1 MDLVF
6 NPLEYQTQDDPYPI
20 YARLRDE
27 APLYHNEEV
36 DFWALS
42 RYHDIEDGV
51 RNYQR
56 FSNRNGP
63 LMEREFW
70 KEDSS
75 DMHSLVAMDPPR
87 HTVYRKLISPSFTQR
102 AVTDLL
108 PRIQELTRR
117 YVDEAV
123 ERGQFDAMR
132 DIFKKIPLDALA
144 MVVGIPEAD
153 RPEMQRMLDGTIHRE
168 DGADFV
174 TPEQMQAYADLTEY
188 YLGLVAERRRRPA
201 EDLLSRLIS
210 TEVEGK
216 PMNDHEIVAL
226 LHLLGGAGTETTIEM
241 IGNAWYWAWRH
252 ADQRQLALSG
262 DHTKE
267 WVNETLRYDSSVQLA
282 VRVVME
288 DFEMYGQQ
296 VPAGAQMLLLI
307 ASGNR
312 DAAIFDNPEKFDLTR
327 PISTHQVLSFSGG
340 PHHCVGHLLARSLAS
355 ITLGE
360 LANRVADY
368 EIDPDGVQRVRR
380 AIVHGF
386 SSLPTT
392 VTPR

>member
-20 YARLRDE
+20 YARLREE

-42 RYHDIEDGV
+42 RYSDIEDGV

-75 DMHSLVAMDPPR
+75 EMHSLVAMDPPR

-188 YLGLVAERRRRPA
+188 YLGLVAERRRRPT

-252 ADQRQLALSG
+252 ADQRRLALSG
-262 DHTKE
+262 TATKE
-267 WVNETLRYDSSVQLA
+267 WTNETLRYDSSVQLA

-312 DAAIFDNPEKFDLTR
+312 DARVFDNPEKFDLTR
-327 PISTHQVLSFSGG
+327 PTHQVLSFSGG
-340 PHHCVGHLLARSLAS
+340 PHHCVGHLLARSLAN

-360 LANRVADY
+360 LASRVADY